1 MERIL
6 RGIMRY
12 RHTTRAEMVR
22 EFQKVRDNPEPKA
35 VFFTCMDSRMI
46 PTRFTWENLETSWT
60 FDSLNWYKT
69 PTLCFS
75 DTHVG
80 DMFVIRNAGNLVP
93 HSQFFQDEHYSCEPA
108 GLELGCVVNDIRHI
122 IVCGHSDCKAMNL
135 LHQLQ
140 DPEFASK
147 ENRIIS
153 PLRSWLCTHA
163 GTSLEKF
170 KHLIENGKTI
180 FRKISY

>member
-12 RHTTRAEMVR
+12 RNTTRADMVR

-46 PTRFTWENLETSWT
+46 PTRFT
-60 FDSLNWYKT
+60 
-69 PTLCFS
+69 

-93 HSQFFQDEHYSCEPA
+93 HSGFFTDEPNSCEPA
-108 GLELGCVVNDIRHI
+108 VSYPSSC
-122 IVCGHSDCKAMNL
+122 
-135 LHQLQ
+135 QLVSSSAHT
-140 DPEFASK
+140 F
-147 ENRIIS
+147 
-153 PLRSWLCTHA
+153 H
-163 GTSLEKF
+163 
-170 KHLIENGKTI
+170 
-180 FRKISY
+180 FRVSN

>member
-1 MERIL
+1 MTVRI
-6 RGIMRY
+6 
-12 RHTTRAEMVR
+12 
-22 EFQKVRDNPEPKA
+22 K
-35 VFFTCMDSRMI
+35 
-46 PTRFTWENLETSWT
+46 T
-60 FDSLNWYKT
+60 FSSEVDI
-69 PTLCFS
+69 CR

-135 LHQLQ
+135 LHQLR
-140 DPEFASK
+140 DPEFASR

-163 GTSLEKF
+163 STSLEKF
-170 KHLIENGKTI
+170 EHLMQNGKNLIEGKLKV
-180 FRKISY
+180 FLN